1 MTGSGMERKEPIH
14 SKCDLRT
21 SRATTDAAKLL
32 AAAFL
37 LAVTT
42 LPIVAVAQGM
52 AGSESALGETLTQIA
67 APVPADSESA
77 QPSPSPSKCAG
88 LTRLTLAFT
97 TIASAVEVPANS
109 FKDPS
114 SQASTAVPHPAF
126 CRVQGVL
133 KPTSDSNIG
142 IEVWMPLS
150 DWNGRLE
157 QIGNGGFA
165 GVFWYGFMLPELRRG
180 FAIAA
185 TDDGHKDPK
194 TDQNWAINHPEKVI
208 DFGYRAV
215 HVTDIRAKE
224 IINAFYGQAP
234 RYSYFNGCS
243 DGGRE
248 ALMEVQRFP
257 EDFNGIIAGAPAN
270 LWTHLATAV
279 VWDEQ
284 ALLDK
289 PASYIPASKL
299 PALQAAALQAC
310 DGLDGVK
317 DGLVEDPQVCHFDPS
332 VLLCKTND
340 NSQCLTVDQVETA
353 RKLYAGPRNPR
364 TGEQIFP
371 GHEPG
376 AEAFLT
382 DWPEMII
389 GNAPGTGWE
398 FAVGNMFF
406 ADFVF
411 ANPAWNFRS
420 LNFDGDIALTDEK
433 LSSILNSTN
442 PDLRKFRNRGGKLI
456 QYHGWADAVI
466 APRSS
471 TDYYESV
478 VRKMGGP
485 EKTKDFYRLFM
496 VPGMSHCAYGAGPNS
511 FGGILQYGL
520 PHDDA
525 GDDVVDALMRWVERG
540 VAPEKI
546 VATKFNEDDS
556 SKGILMTRPLC
567 PFPAKA
573 AWTGKGSTDDAAN
586 FVCK

>member
-1 MTGSGMERKEPIH
+1 MTEPGMECQTVIH
-14 SKCDLRT
+14 CKNELGT
-21 SRATTDAAKLL
+21 SRGTADAVKLL
-32 AAAFL
+32 AAVFL
-37 LAVTT
+37 LAVTAPT
-42 LPIVAVAQGM
+42 VVAVAQTE
-52 AGSESALGETLTQIA
+52 AGSEPAQGEALTQA
-67 APVPADSESA
+67 AELIPADSGSA
-77 QPSPSPSKCAG
+77 QSSSSPSKCAALKG
-88 LTRLTLAFT
+88 LTLAFT
-97 TIASAVEVPANS
+97 TITSAVEVPASS

-114 SQASTAVPHPAF
+114 SQASTTVSHPAF

-150 DWNGRLE
+150 DWNGRFE

-165 GVFWYGFMLPELRRG
+165 GLFWYGFMLPELRRG

-185 TDDGHKDPK
+185 TDDGHKDSK

-317 DGLVEDPQVCHFDPS
+317 NGLVEDPQVCHFDPS
-332 VLLCKTND
+332 VLLCNDDD
-340 NSQCLTVDQVETA
+340 NSQCLTADQVETA

-376 AEAFLT
+376 AEAFIT
-382 DWPEMII
+382 DWPEMLI
-389 GNAPGTGWE
+389 GNAPGAGWE

-420 LNFDGDIALTDEK
+420 LNFDGDVALADKK
-433 LSSILNSTN
+433 LSAILNSTN
-442 PDLRKFRNRGGKLI
+442 PNLRKFRDRGGKLI
-456 QYHGWADAVI
+456 QYHGWADSVI
-466 APRSS
+466 APRGS
-471 TDYYESV
+471 TQYYESV
-478 VRKMGGP
+478 VRAMGGA
-485 EKTKDFYRLFM
+485 EKTENFYRLFM
-496 VPGMSHCAYGAGPNS
+496 APGMSHCAYGPGPNS
-511 FGGILQYGL
+511 FGGILQYEL

-525 GDDVVDALMRWVERG
+525 GDDVVDALMQWVEHG
-540 VAPEKI
+540 VAPDRI
-546 VATKFNEDDS
+546 VATKFKDDDS

-573 AWTGKGSTDDAAN
+573 AWTGNGSTDDAAN